1 MKHSCGVLLALVACS
16 ALAAGPNGEQL
27 FHDNC
32 SVCHGERGM
41 GGSAPKLVGDA
52 SEWKPKLFERAV
64 LKGIDDAGKPL
75 KTPMPHWQLAS
86 FKTDN
91 GRQPSKAEV
100 DAIQHYLHEQK

>member
-1 MKHSCGVLLALVACS
+1 
-16 ALAAGPNGEQL
+16 
-27 FHDNC
+27 
-32 SVCHGERGM
+32 
-41 GGSAPKLVGDA
+41 
-52 SEWKPKLFERAV
+52 V